1 MAAHRAG
8 KPVSGLGG
16 LSIAGG
22 CVAPSAGSG
31 VMSKGTLNSK
41 LNAEIPRLGAPVA
54 RFGLRHHWLWSRGE
68 APTGDGLNGL
78 SKHGYFRCSVVHGAS
93 GPCPEDVPLIVRRAA

>member
-41 LNAEIPRLGAPVA
+41 LMLKFRAWVHPSHGLGCVTAGCGHAE
-54 RFGLRHHWLWSRGE
+54 
-68 APTGDGLNGL
+68 
-78 SKHGYFRCSVVHGAS
+78 
-93 GPCPEDVPLIVRRAA
+93 RRPPGMG